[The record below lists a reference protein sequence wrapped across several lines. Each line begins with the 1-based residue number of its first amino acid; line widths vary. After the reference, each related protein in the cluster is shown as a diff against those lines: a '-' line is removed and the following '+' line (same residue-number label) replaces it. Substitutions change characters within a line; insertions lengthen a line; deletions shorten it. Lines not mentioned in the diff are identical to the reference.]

1 MMDDIRA
8 EMELPEGTL
17 ITNIFIPT
25 AVICTKT
32 DLIEHAEKKEIKA
45 ILEQNL
51 DYI

>member
-8 EMELPEGTL
+8 ELELPEGTL
-17 ITNIFIPT
+17 ITNIFIPS

-32 DLIEHAEKKEIKA
+32 DLIEHADPKIKN